1 MESPE
6 MKQGLKNKSTKEV
19 LLKSEEKGAV
29 STQLHRVL
37 MIRAFGTVSSPV
49 A

>member
-1 MESPE
+1 
-6 MKQGLKNKSTKEV
+6 LKNKSTKRV
-19 LLKSEEKGAV
+19 LLKSEVRGAV

-37 MIRAFGTVSSPV
+37 MIRAFGTVSRPD